1 MDDLYIFVGRSG
13 AGKGTQAALLEK
25 KLKTIDPLLPVF
37 LVETGRRF
45 RELVDTDTYTGRRLR
60 DTVHTG
66 KLSPSFLGVHM
77 WAQCLVQGY
86 TGKGVVFMD
95 GTPRKNTEVP
105 LLLSAIKFYGW
116 KAHVINL
123 SVSDEWAYDH
133 IKIRGRVDDLVS
145 DEEIWS
151 RIRWFHTSVSPAIE
165 MLRDNPLIEIHDIYG
180 EQSME
185 EVHADICYALGV
197 PEFEKKTKRD
207 GNLNDIL

>member
-13 AGKGTQAALLEK
+13 AGKGTQVALLEK
-25 KLKTIDPLLPVF
+25 KLKEINPALPIF
-37 LVETGRRF
+37 IVETGKRF

-60 DTVHTG
+60 DIVHTG

-77 WAQCLVQGY
+77 WAQCLVDGY

-116 KAHVINL
+116 RAHVINL

-133 IKIRGRVDDLVS
+133 IKIRGRVDDLVP
-145 DEEIWS
+145 DEQIWS
-151 RIRWFHTSVSPAIE
+151 RIRWFHTSVQPAIE
-165 MLRDNPLIEIHDIYG
+165 MLRDNPLIQVHDIYG
-180 EQSME
+180 EQTIE
-185 EVHADICYALGV
+185 AVHNDICYALGV
-197 PEFEKKTKRD
+197 HDFEKQVKNS
-207 GNLNDIL
+207 GNLEDIL

>member
-13 AGKGTQAALLEK
+13 AGKGTQVSLLKE
-25 KLKTIDPLLPVF
+25 KLKKIDPLLPVF
-37 LVETGRRF
+37 IVETGKKF

-60 DTVHTG
+60 DIVHTG

-77 WAQCLVQGY
+77 WAQCLVDGY

-151 RIRWFHTSVSPAIE
+151 RIRWFHTSVQPAIE
-165 MLRDNPLIEIHDIYG
+165 MLRGNQSIKVHDIFG
-180 EQSME
+180 EQTID
-185 EVHADICYALGV
+185 EVHNDICYALGI
-197 PEFEKKTKRD
+197 PEFEEKIKNSEK
-207 GNLNDIL
+207 LSDIL